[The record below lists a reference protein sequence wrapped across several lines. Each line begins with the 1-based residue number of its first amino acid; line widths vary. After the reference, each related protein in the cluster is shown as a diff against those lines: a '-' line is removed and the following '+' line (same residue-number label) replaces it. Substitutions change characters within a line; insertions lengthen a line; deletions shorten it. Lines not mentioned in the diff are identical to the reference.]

1 MKWNLLLQ
9 FSNISSKKYGKFPP
23 SKPSVHA
30 WYVGCAKIDCE
41 ILLHN
46 VWQEVEYWFDVA
58 EATRG
63 ADVELY

>member
-1 MKWNLLLQ
+1 MGSFLQ
-9 FSNISSKKYGKFPP
+9 VNHLFVPDMG
-23 SKPSVHA
+23 
-30 WYVGCAKIDCE
+30 GAKIECE

-58 EATRG
+58 EATHG

>member
-1 MKWNLLLQ
+1 LLQ
-9 FSNISSKKYGKFPP
+9 FSNILDKKYGKFPP
-23 SKPSVHA
+23 SKPSVRACHM
-30 WYVGCAKIDCE
+30 GSAKTNGE

-58 EATRG
+58 EATHG